1 MGCSSSSQVAPTMLQ
16 KPNKKDNSAAAKAM
30 VALVN
35 TSIIPSEQRQ
45 RINAITDY
53 WFRVGWDRQS
63 YPGADSVTKKW
74 FSFSLE
80 VDRDVREKFL
90 ADYESYMKEEFE
102 EWLNDRDGKL
112 ASIILLD

>member
-16 KPNKKDNSAAAKAM
+16 KPKKKDNAVVKTI
-30 VALVN
+30 VPLN
-35 TSIIPSEQRQ
+35 TSIPDEQRQ
-45 RINAITDY
+45 RINAIIDY
-53 WFRVGWDRQS
+53 WFKVGWDRQS
-63 YPGADSVTKKW
+63 YPGPDSITKKW

-90 ADYESYMKEEFE
+90 ADYESYMKEEDKD
-102 EWLNDRDGKL
+102 WLKDRDGKL